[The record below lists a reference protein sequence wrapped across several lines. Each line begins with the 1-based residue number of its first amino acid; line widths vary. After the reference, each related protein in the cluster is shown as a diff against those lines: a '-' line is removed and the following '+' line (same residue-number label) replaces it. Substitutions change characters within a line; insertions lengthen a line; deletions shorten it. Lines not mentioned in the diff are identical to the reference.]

1 MLRVG
6 GACAFTFACKHS
18 VLKSR
23 QASERQPILS
33 TVKYLE
39 RESGVLLF
47 FFEIASNTGGFILA
61 VFKPTSKRALCC
73 AACVEMLC
81 LAN

>member
-47 FFEIASNTGGFILA
+47 FLKNSFMVGLF
-61 VFKPTSKRALCC
+61 
-73 AACVEMLC
+73 
-81 LAN
+81 

>member
-39 RESGVLLF
+39 RKSGVLLF
-47 FFEIASNTGGFILA
+47 LIFIKSNTGGFYFSR
-61 VFKPTSKRALCC
+61 VF
-73 AACVEMLC
+73 
-81 LAN
+81 